1 MTYLYKT
8 DFEEKV
14 IMYKFVDGINFNVTW
29 KIIERTF
36 DTLGSIK
43 CVLLQLRNGLIIL
56 FERKAKR
63 LRLVLGT
70 IISKNR
76 NGKDIVLFLVNQD
89 KS

>member
-43 CVLLQLRNGLIIL
+43 CVLLQLRNGLII
-56 FERKAKR
+56 FWGREVVWIFKC
-63 LRLVLGT
+63 GS
-70 IISKNR
+70 I
-76 NGKDIVLFLVNQD
+76 
-89 KS
+89 